1 MMQFSFD
8 LISDLNV
15 ESWPQHLDLTHQ
27 ATSTICVVAGNVS
40 GDAATLRAT
49 LQHIS
54 RNYQATLFIDGVNE
68 HIDHCQDLASNYKT
82 IQDCTQDIKN
92 LVYLQN
98 NVCILHGVAF
108 LATNGWWSWDFDPM
122 GDVAQTQHWFCH
134 HHHYHSHVTEVI
146 EGLAESEAQ
155 YISNSIRR
163 LQTHKD
169 VERIVLITN
178 AVPDF
183 DLVSHDP
190 ALVGT
195 YQINTMGNHHLSS
208 ALLNDTEHKI
218 AHWCVGRYPGHI
230 DAVRDGVHYV
240 NNCRGRG
247 DAVMNQP
254 VYYPRRLT
262 VDF

>member
-1 MMQFSFD
+1 MQFSFD

-15 ESWPQHLDLTHQ
+15 ESWPRHLDLTHQ
-27 ATSTICVVAGNVS
+27 ATSPICVVAGNVS

-54 RNYQATLFIDGVNE
+54 SNYQATLFIDGISE

-92 LVYLQN
+92 LVYLHN

-218 AHWCVGRYPGHI
+218 AHWCVGRYSGHI